1 MVKRFCYMAQCF
13 VYRVELLKEVVK
25 NCEAAIKNIPI
36 LTLSLF
42 RNEDTIF
49 LYYECI
55 DKEILPVEIL
65 GDISKY
71 LKTWPGTDGE
81 RLWVPM
87 YDIFH
92 YNKPLSLDH
101 WRRKNEVKKPIG
113 KIAKLKPEMI
123 SSYIF
128 YHYQYQEE
136 KPSDG
141 DKYGIINIHENLL
154 FFYLEEPSFK
164 ETALYDGKLNT
175 RNSPNNWGEVM
186 SPHFINWKG
195 TAPDENI
202 WKNTEVL
209 LYIYK

>member
-1 MVKRFCYMAQCF
+1 MLRRSCYIAQCQNG
-13 VYRVELLKEVVK
+13 KTDIIK
-25 NCEAAIKNIPI
+25 QIIKNNEVTINKDPI

-42 RNEDTIF
+42 RDEDTIF

-55 DKEILPVEIL
+55 DKEMSPAEIL
-65 GDISKY
+65 GDISSY
-71 LKTWPGTDGE
+71 VNTWPSPDGE

-87 YDIFH
+87 NDIFH

-101 WRRKNEVKKPIG
+101 WKRKNEVKKPIG

-128 YHYQYQEE
+128 HHYQYQEE

-141 DKYGIINIHENLL
+141 DKYGIINIHENLM
-154 FFYLEEPSFK
+154 FFYLEEPCFK
-164 ETALYDGKLNT
+164 EEAQYEGKLNT
-175 RNSPNNWGEVM
+175 RNSPKNWREVM
-186 SPHFINWKG
+186 EPHFIYWEDT
-195 TAPDENI
+195 TAEENI

-209 LYIYK
+209 LYI